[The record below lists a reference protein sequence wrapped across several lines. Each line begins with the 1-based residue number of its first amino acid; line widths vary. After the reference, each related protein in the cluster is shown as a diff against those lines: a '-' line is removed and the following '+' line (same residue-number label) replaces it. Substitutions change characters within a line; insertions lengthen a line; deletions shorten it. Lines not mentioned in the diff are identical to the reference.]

1 MKRKNGPNPGE
12 PTGLYQRVRPKTFAG
27 MVGSPAARKTLE
39 GHFARPAKV
48 PHAFAFIGPPG
59 TGKTTAA
66 RIGASMLGATEANF
80 CYTEKDIADLRGID
94 DMRELKLSAA
104 RKPLGGSRASW
115 YTLDEFQMATKEAQN
130 VLLKLLEDPP
140 AHAYFCLCTTDPH
153 KIIPAIM
160 SRCTVVKFEP
170 VPAADMDA
178 LLTRVAKKEGFALS
192 GKVREKIIEVADG
205 SPRKALVLLEQVMPL
220 KAEDQ
225 VGAVV
230 KGDTKAQSIELC
242 RILLAGGDWKQVAA
256 ILKNLTDDPE
266 SVRRHVLGYAAAVLL
281 NGNGR
286 AYGLVRAFQYDF
298 FASGKAGLVAACWE
312 ARGKR

>member
-1 MKRKNGPNPGE
+1 MKRKNDPNPG
-12 PTGLYQRVRPKTFAG
+12 PAPGLYQRHRPTTFAG
-27 MVGSPAARKTLE
+27 MVGSGAARNTLR
-39 GHFARPAKV
+39 GLFRNPDKV
-48 PHAFAFIGPPG
+48 PHAFAMIGPPG

-80 CYTEKDIADLRGID
+80 CYTEMDIADLRGID
-94 DMRELKLSAA
+94 DMRTLKLSAM
-104 RKPLGGSRASW
+104 RKPLGGSKASW

-130 VLLKLLEDPP
+130 VLLKLLEGPP
-140 AHAYFCLCTTDPH
+140 PHAYFCLCTTDPH
-153 KIIPAIM
+153 KIIPAIL

-170 VPAADMDA
+170 VPAPDMAD
-178 LLTRVAKKEGFALS
+178 LLTRVAKLEGMVLS
-192 GKVREKIIEVADG
+192 TKVKDKIVEVAEG

-220 KAEDQ
+220 KAEQQ
-225 VGAVV
+225 VEAVV

-242 RILLAGGDWKQVAA
+242 RILLSGGEWKAVAA

-266 SVRRHVLGYAAAVLL
+266 AVRRHVLGYAAAVLL